1 MKTLSL
7 KMAGILALYAF
18 SPPAPQ
24 TSMKSSEISLEIPE
38 LNLRVNPNESATLPS
53 GKLSYLELRIPT
65 PPTRLDDRSIHTRIN
80 AESANTIMT
89 TREVSDGTLFNL
101 NFKKSSDFALVP
113 GRNSVEIE
121 YRDIY
126 QRIHYAA
133 YLLIVPEPGS
143 KVPPPVKVV
152 PVHSAGTVYAV
163 IVGISKYQYDGR
175 GINNLQYAQADAQS
189 FLKFIM
195 SPAGGSVRKEN
206 IRALFDEEATE
217 HNLRTALFTFLSTP
231 RENDTVL
238 LFFAG
243 HGDKDP
249 NNPGNTYL
257 FTYDTDP
264 ANMGATAFPMFDF
277 PQVFTRYIKAKRVI
291 TFADTCH
298 SFGISGQR
306 LVNDDDNESERKKT
320 KEINLINQYLIEYIA
335 KEERAVITSSDIN
348 EESLENAEWGG
359 GHGVFTYF
367 LLKGLQ
373 GAADTDGD
381 HNVTFAELAAYL
393 RQQVPKATGNKQH
406 PKIIKGAAERVPL
419 SGPMVQARK

>member
-1 MKTLSL
+1 MKTLVILILSVFAL
-7 KMAGILALYAF
+7 PAQETGARAEGIW
-18 SPPAPQ
+18 
-24 TSMKSSEISLEIPE
+24 LEMPE
-38 LNLRVNPNESATLPS
+38 LHIRVNANESAILTS
-53 GKLSYLELRIPT
+53 GNLSYLQLHIPA
-65 PPTRLDDRSIHTRIN
+65 PSARVNYGSIHARIN
-80 AESANTIMT
+80 TEAANPIMT
-89 TREVSDGTLFNL
+89 VSGTSEGMLCNL
-101 NFKKSSDFALVP
+101 DFKKRSGFALTP

-152 PVHSAGTVYAV
+152 PVHSTGTVYAV
-163 IVGISKYQYDGR
+163 IVGISKYQYNGR

-231 RENDTVL
+231 QENDTVL

-257 FTYDTDP
+257 LTYDTDP
-264 ANMGATAFPMFDF
+264 SNMGGTAFPMFDF
-277 PQVFTRYIKAKRVI
+277 PQVFTRNIKAKRVI

-306 LVNDDDNESERKKT
+306 AVDDSDREGERKKT
-320 KEINLINQYLIEYIA
+320 REINLINQYLIEYIA
-335 KEERAVITSSDIN
+335 KEERAVITSSDID
-348 EESLENAEWGG
+348 EESLEDAQWGG

-373 GAADTDGD
+373 GAADTNGD

-393 RQQVPKATGNKQH
+393 RQQVPKATANKQH

-419 SGPMVQARK
+419 SGPMVQARR